1 VAMEIVIIG
10 KRVTQMKQKATA
22 AGVVL
27 VLD

>member
-1 VAMEIVIIG
+1 MEIVIIG